1 MAEIINLRAAR
12 KAKARGEKEVQAE
25 ENRVVFGRPKK
36 AKTLAQ
42 ARKSIEVSRHEG
54 HRLTVPGDTE

>member
-12 KAKARGEKEVQAE
+12 KAKARGEKAVEAE
-25 ENRVVFGRPKK
+25 ENRVLFGRPKK

-42 ARKSIEVSRHEG
+42 AKKAIEVSRHEG
-54 HRLTVPGDTE
+54 HRLVGSEPQE

>member
-1 MAEIINLRAAR
+1 MPLPLHTHSASVDIAAQQ
-12 KAKARGEKEVQAE
+12 KAVKAE
-25 ENRVVFGRPKK
+25 ENRLVFGRPKK
-36 AKTLAQ
+36 VKTLAE